1 MPGHYSTTHVAFA
14 RLHGHHTL
22 PPPPTDRWP
31 SKKEVEFEGVRE
43 EEERGL
49 KARNINRVP
58 KPVISPININATAN
72 PAPIVD
78 IYKYSNCDHIYII
91 QLPRNAMEPT

>member
-1 MPGHYSTTHVAFA
+1 MHAMTCHYSTTHVALA
-14 RLHGHHTL
+14 RLHGHDTPPL
-22 PPPPTDRWP
+22 PLLFT
-31 SKKEVEFEGVRE
+31 SKKEAEFEVARE

-49 KARNINRVP
+49 NARSINSVP

-78 IYKYSNCDHIYII
+78 IYKY
-91 QLPRNAMEPT
+91 

>member
-1 MPGHYSTTHVAFA
+1 MPSHQYATYVAFA
-14 RLHGHHTL
+14 RLHGHHTPL
-22 PPPPTDRWP
+22 LLP
-31 SKKEVEFEGVRE
+31 SKKEEVREGVR

-49 KARNINRVP
+49 KARSISRVP